1 MAAAKTIAIIDDEVD
16 LVNLFQEALENN
28 GFKVCAFTDPIQ
40 AFNTLEKKIQ
50 EYGLILSDFRMPNLN
65 GYELCTK
72 LVLLNPEL
80 EVILMSAYDIME
92 CDTSK
97 FTIVKKPILIA
108 QLLQIVRDSLEY
120 GDDNNS
126 IIYDTKNSKPIIV
139 VKDSSSQLSESPT
152 SSSTINIADT
162 VNKKDERLAL
172 VEISKGLI
180 ELLQDA
186 GFTIEKILENRP
198 SRIAEILGID
208 VYVGEIIYNETKKAS
223 SNINSNFLIN

>member
-1 MAAAKTIAIIDDEVD
+1 MVAAKTIAIIDDEVD

-28 GFKVCAFTDPIQ
+28 GFKCAFTDPIQ

-72 LVLLNPEL
+72 LILLNPEL

-108 QLLQIVRDSLEY
+108 QLLQIVRDSLKY

-126 IIYDTKNSKPIIV
+126 II
-139 VKDSSSQLSESPT
+139 
-152 SSSTINIADT
+152 
-162 VNKKDERLAL
+162 
-172 VEISKGLI
+172 
-180 ELLQDA
+180 
-186 GFTIEKILENRP
+186 
-198 SRIAEILGID
+198 
-208 VYVGEIIYNETKKAS
+208 
-223 SNINSNFLIN
+223 

>member
-1 MAAAKTIAIIDDEVD
+1 MTRAKTIAIIDDEVD

-72 LVLLNPEL
+72 LILLNPEL

-97 FTIVKKPILIA
+97 FTIIKKPILIA

-223 SNINSNFLIN
+223 SNVNSNFLIN